1 VVYSLIRKLEIGNK
15 LLEGDRERLG
25 ALGGATVRILPRKNL
40 IDEDDIPATAHL
52 VLDGFACR
60 YKILRD
66 GRRAIL
72 AFLLPGDF
80 CDLHLALL
88 GHMDHAIGTITSC
101 TFARVPFATIEDLTV
116 NHPRISRALW
126 WATLWDEAIMREWL
140 ASMGQRAAG
149 PQLAH
154 LMCELF
160 IRLQIT
166 GHVAANSFAFPFT
179 QEELGDTLGISSV
192 HVNRVLQQL
201 REEALITLHA
211 RKLTILDF
219 PRLLRYAGFKS
230 SYLHLPAVRPIE
242 TSSATPPPRQPIGG
256 QPILADWSGPAEDS
270 ASSAEP

>member
-1 VVYSLIRKLEIGNK
+1 VYSLIRKLEIGNT
-15 LLEGDRERLG
+15 LLETDRARLEG
-25 ALGGATVRILPRKNL
+25 LVGATVRILPRQNVV
-40 IDEDDIPATAHL
+40 DEDDIPGSAHL

-60 YKILRD
+60 YKVLRD

-88 GHMDHAIGTITSC
+88 GRMDHAIGTISAC
-101 TFARVPFATIEDLTV
+101 TFARIPFASIEELTF
-116 NHPRISRALW
+116 NHPRIARALW
-126 WATLWDEAIMREWL
+126 WSTLWDEAIMREWL

-154 LMCELF
+154 LICELF

-166 GHVAANSFAFPFT
+166 GNVIDNSFAFPFT

-201 REEALITLHA
+201 REKALIILHA
-211 RKLTILDF
+211 RRLTILDSQ
-219 PRLLRYAGFKS
+219 RLLKFAGFKS
-230 SYLHLPAVRPIE
+230 SYLHIPAQRPIE
-242 TSSATPPPRQPIGG
+242 A
-256 QPILADWSGPAEDS
+256 
-270 ASSAEP
+270 